1 MNLLFIDLIALFMSH
16 EQCNRRQTKKKKKNA
31 EQSKCRR
38 QRGLTKRT
46 LRPIAKFDLRL
57 SRWLVTLRLHLKNN
71 PKKKRKKK
79 PIFHFLCL
87 PHLPKLKIQQFSLSL
102 SPKAQA
108 FLGAVGS
115 NRRGSSRSDISSPFI
130 WSSLHS
136 ILIDPLDQRCRWP
149 LRLSTFSTSVA
160 MFSSIASIATMSG
173 IYSLLRMMLNLMG
186 IIMYK
191 NIPQFWECDTS
202 MWQAFV
208 AN

>member
-1 MNLLFIDLIALFMSH
+1 MQTPTWVNQTDLKTHRKVWPESLTSDPATSF
-16 EQCNRRQTKKKKKNA
+16 KK
-31 EQSKCRR
+31 Q
-38 QRGLTKRT
+38 
-46 LRPIAKFDLRL
+46 
-57 SRWLVTLRLHLKNN
+57 
-71 PKKKRKKK
+71 PKKKEKKK

-191 NIPQFWECDTS
+191 NIPQFWECGTS